1 MRKWYVMSDE
11 MFCLNYS
18 EYNLSNA
25 SKQHI
30 LSYEMSYLSCT
41 KHNLSGVSKR
51 HILSD
56 EMFVRMKLNAT

>member
-1 MRKWYVMSDE
+1 MSDE
-11 MFCLNYS
+11 MFCLIYS

-25 SKQHI
+25 SKQHV

-51 HILSD
+51 HIISD
-56 EMFVRMKLNAT
+56 EMFVLIVLNAT